1 MLEIA
6 KSNSKTSN
14 NSIRLAAAT
23 LAISIAKLVAT
34 TFIVLVAIA
43 PFKLATLIVFIIVA
57 PFRRS
62 AYKAIRSCAASNT
75 S

>member
-1 MLEIA
+1 MLIVSVA
-6 KSNSKTSN
+6 
-14 NSIRLAAAT
+14 RLAA
-23 LAISIAKLVAT
+23 IA
-34 TFIVLVAIA
+34 FIVLIIA
-43 PFKLATLIVFIIVA
+43 TPFKLITFIVFIIVA